1 MDKQLHLLESF
12 PARGSDGS
20 QYKVMGYEHLVRDP
34 SITQGT
40 EQWEPTG
47 QTEYRLDDGRL
58 VMPARDGSLRIDG
71 SDVTLSR

>member
-12 PARGSDGS
+12 QARGSDGS

-34 SITQGT
+34 SLNQGT

-47 QTEYRLDDGRL
+47 LTEYRLDDGRL
-58 VMPARDGSLRIDG
+58 VMPTRDGSLRIDG
-71 SDVTLSR
+71 SGVVLTR